1 MDVGVAVGGG
11 GGGGGVVGAGGSVFL
26 ARDRIRHG
34 GTVQRSLRAALAL
47 LGGKVQSCDLSCG
60 LLFNPRAVL
69 ACAVFSFLFFFLFFF
84 FCCPDVWAFTSPP
97 HEAHFQLIHPPTVGR
112 LSGRSSSQ
120 GDGML
125 VVFFIVYPSCVSL
138 WQWRHHVYVY
148 K

>member
-1 MDVGVAVGGG
+1 MRACVRAERWVGGGGG

-84 FCCPDVWAFTSPP
+84 FSVVPTCGPL
-97 HEAHFQLIHPPTVGR
+97 HHLHMRLIF
-112 LSGRSSSQ
+112 S
-120 GDGML
+120 
-125 VVFFIVYPSCVSL
+125 
-138 WQWRHHVYVY
+138 
-148 K
+148 